1 MYNAQQF
8 LEQRP
13 YQGIIPPLKIF
24 FSKLPNTFTIC
35 LIDMFLV
42 CSNGI
47 LVCSLCIAYLWTS
60 EMHIAQQLLEQR
72 PYQGIIPP
80 P

>member
-1 MYNAQQF
+1 MHNAQQF

-24 FSKLPNTFTIC
+24 FSKFYNTFTIC
-35 LIDMFLV
+35 LIDKFLV
-42 CSNGI
+42 CINGI

-60 EMHIAQQLLEQR
+60 EMYIAQQLLEQR
-72 PYQGIIPP
+72 SYQDIPP